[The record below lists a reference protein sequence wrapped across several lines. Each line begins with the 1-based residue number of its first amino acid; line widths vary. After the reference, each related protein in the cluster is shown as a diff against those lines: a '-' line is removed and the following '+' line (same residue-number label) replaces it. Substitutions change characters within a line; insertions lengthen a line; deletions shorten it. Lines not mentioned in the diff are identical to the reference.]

1 MFRGVLIFVAALCV
15 IAADTIAVAECAES
29 TEDQRIAKFADK
41 VSRKGSSWNC
51 SGPTDICDRIV
62 QGTEVA
68 ERGSDVEPEEQ
79 ESPERVYD
87 SEQKDRWG
95 QNFIAA
101 VRKDDLAEVIAL
113 LDKGARVT
121 GKNEYYSSAL
131 MIAADQG
138 QSAIVKLLLEKGADV
153 NAKTGM
159 GWTALMDASDRG
171 YLEVAR
177 LLLDQEA
184 DINANTSDGWT
195 ALMLAVDAG
204 HPKIV
209 RLLLEKGAEV
219 NAKTARGT
227 SALKMAQDK
236 GYKEIEDMLKAH
248 GAKETPGS
256 EDANQSG
263 RPVK

>member
-1 MFRGVLIFVAALCV
+1 
-15 IAADTIAVAECAES
+15 
-29 TEDQRIAKFADK
+29 
-41 VSRKGSSWNC
+41 
-51 SGPTDICDRIV
+51 
-62 QGTEVA
+62 
-68 ERGSDVEPEEQ
+68 
-79 ESPERVYD
+79 
-87 SEQKDRWG
+87 
-95 QNFIAA
+95 
-101 VRKDDLAEVIAL
+101 
-113 LDKGARVT
+113 
-121 GKNEYYSSAL
+121 
-131 MIAADQG
+131 
-138 QSAIVKLLLEKGADV
+138 
-153 NAKTGM
+153 
-159 GWTALMDASDRG
+159 
-171 YLEVAR
+171 VAR